1 MNKFNKNLLLG
12 GLALALST
20 GALADRGKHHG
31 WKHGKAFDE
40 RVVYAKVV
48 KVKPIYREIRVV
60 EPVRECWSEPV
71 REVREIR
78 YDRGGNRAGN
88 TLAGAIIGGV
98 IGHQIG
104 KGRGRKLATAVGTI
118 VGAQLGHDAAGASG
132 AHATRSVH
140 TRVEEVCKRSERVRY
155 EEEIEGYRVTY
166 RYQGEKYSIRMP
178 YDPGSRIKLR
188 LRVEPVF

>member
-1 MNKFNKNLLLG
+1 MKTLHKNLLLG
-12 GLALALST
+12 TLALALST
-20 GALADRGKHHG
+20 SALADRGKHKGWYKRHG
-31 WKHGKAFDE
+31 DVE
-40 RVVYAKVV
+40 RTVYAKVV
-48 KVKPIYREIRVV
+48 KVRPIYREVRVV

-78 YDRGGNRAGN
+78 YERGNRTGN

-104 KGRGRKLATAVGTI
+104 KGRGRKLATAVGTV
-118 VGAQLGHDAAGASG
+118 VGAQLGHDAAGSGGSRAS
-132 AHATRSVH
+132 RSVH
-140 TRVEEVCKRSERVRY
+140 TRVEEVCERSERVRY

-166 RYQGEKYSIRMP
+166 RYQGEKHTIRMP
-178 YDPGSRIKLR
+178 YDPGKRIKLK